1 MEPEEIKE
9 KEVEIIEKP
18 ATPPTPTPSSTSE
31 NPIFQETS
39 LPTEPTPTPQP
50 NPAPTPEPTPTPKP
64 DPQPTPEPA
73 SQEKNSQ
80 TTIQQT
86 PSQTPQQSTQYPSS
100 TPMKRNIAFKYK
112 IGDLTRGNP
121 IMDGERF
128 SKLDLNGKEVVRV
141 NIIAN
146 VIDKF
151 ISETEDRKFGTL
163 TLDDASG
170 QIRIKLFGDD
180 ISKFENLT
188 QGQTILVIGTLR
200 FYNNELYINPEIIK
214 QAEPKYLLIRKLEVE
229 KAQASQPQTPQLQQ
243 DQVKQLKDQ
252 IIEKIKSAE
261 AEGKEGIDTEQ
272 LIMDLKDFPA
282 DSINKEIQNLLEQ
295 GVAYEPKPGK
305 IRFLGV

>member
-9 KEVEIIEKP
+9 KNVERIEKP
-18 ATPPTPTPSSTSE
+18 TTPTLTPQS
-31 NPIFQETS
+31 Q
-39 LPTEPTPTPQP
+39 PTPQ
-50 NPAPTPEPTPTPKP
+50 PEPTPTSEPTPNPEPPKP
-64 DPQPTPEPA
+64 APEKD
-73 SQEKNSQ
+73 SQLTEIPKQ
-80 TTIQQT
+80 
-86 PSQTPQQSTQYPSS
+86 PQQNPTSYSSS

-128 SKLDLNGKEVVRV
+128 SKLDLNGREIVRV
-141 NIIAN
+141 NIVAN

-180 ISKFENLT
+180 IKQFENLT
-188 QGQTILVIGTLR
+188 QGQTLLIIGTLR
-200 FYNNELYINPEIIK
+200 YFNNELYINPEIIK

-229 KAQASQPQTPQLQQ
+229 KEQASQPQTPQLQT
-243 DQVKQLKDQ
+243 DKLKQLKDQ
-252 IIEKIKSAE
+252 IIDKIKSAE
-261 AEGKEGIDTEQ
+261 TEGNDGIDTEQ
-272 LIMDLKDFPA
+272 MIMQLKDFPA
-282 DSINKEIQNLLEQ
+282 DAINKEIQNLLEQ